1 MLGDEPVQ
9 LSPRALPLVV
19 LLLQELGPRA
29 GPELEAVRGAGAA
42 AFSGHDVSWVR
53 FTGKAP
59 LASLLLRYE
68 GAKPW

>member
-1 MLGDEPVQ
+1 MGVEPVQ
-9 LSPRALPLVV
+9 LSPRELPLVV
-19 LLLQELGPRA
+19 VVVVQEAGPRA
-29 GPELEAVRGAGAA
+29 GPELDAVRGAGAA
-42 AFSGHDVSWVR
+42 AVTGHDVSWVR

>member
-1 MLGDEPVQ
+1 MGDALPTQ
-9 LSPRALPLVV
+9 LSPRELPLVV
-19 LLLQELGPRA
+19 VLLQEAGPKA

-42 AFSGHDVSWVR
+42 AFPGHDVSWVR